1 MFGLCMTDS
10 LCRCMPMKTV
20 CRDSATRALTCDER
34 ILLTAAE
41 GLAALIEPMFMPLRE
56 GMRFDG
62 EALHRAGRRR
72 TGSQL
77 DLAIFSC
84 PSV

>member
-10 LCRCMPMKTV
+10 LCRCMLMKTV

-41 GLAALIEPMFMPLRE
+41 GLAALIEPMFMRLRE

-62 EALHRAGRRR
+62 EPLHRAGRRR
-72 TGSQL
+72 TDSPAEFAQ
-77 DLAIFSC
+77 A
-84 PSV
+84 VA